1 MLLIVRNNVAFHEIH
16 IVELM
21 LVWAKLKL

>member
-1 MLLIVRNNVAFHEIH
+1 MSLIVRNKVAFHEIH
-16 IVELM
+16 IVEHM